1 MSLCG
6 DVVKECPACL
16 SKTFMLAECRVGC
29 SNCHGVYTCQGCEK
43 DFHICQYGLEQY
55 FCTNAGGHYR
65 CWKDTKIVEVK
76 GEVKLESKPEV
87 KPEIKVET
95 AKPKAE
101 PEPKVETPL
110 ERYLKIEAEETELL
124 CAFNP
129 GDVCVR
135 CGQVHW
141 EPSNSFEV
149 PIRKCQF
156 CSLEWHICPKKDG
169 VIVAARC
176 DLECE
181 FCQADP
187 AGTPVINHQTLA
199 GRFDDVIK
207 QVKELPEH
215 LISGQACP
223 QCWNQNWRELV
234 IEYGIRIR
242 ICNCCERSWHAC
254 PTARGVIVNSTAVGE
269 NVSCAIC
276 KRAAIDAEEAKKKA
290 VEEAE
295 KVAEEAK
302 KDDGW
307 VTCPKCRKRDRVC
320 PCTCEYDCDHYEC
333 ERCEVTWH
341 DCPNDEGIFI
351 MSNEAGHL
359 YCYNCKSEKWMSR
372 LRLNLVK
379 EEKVRR
385 ESYNLAVKKAAAD
398 AKKSNKSNKP

>member
-1 MSLCG
+1 
-6 DVVKECPACL
+6 
-16 SKTFMLAECRVGC
+16 
-29 SNCHGVYTCQGCEK
+29 
-43 DFHICQYGLEQY
+43 LEQY

-65 CWKDTKIVEVK
+65 CWKDTKIVEAETAK
-76 GEVKLESKPEV
+76 PKPEV
-87 KPEIKVET
+87 KVAEVET
-95 AKPKAE
+95 AKPKSE
-101 PEPKVETPL
+101 PEVKAETPL
-110 ERYLKIEAEETELL
+110 ERYRKIEADETELL
-124 CAFNP
+124 RAFNP

-187 AGTPVINHQTLA
+187 AGTPAINHQTLV
-199 GRFDDVIK
+199 GQFDEVIK

-276 KRAAIDAEEAKKKA
+276 KRAAIDAEEAKKKVAEDAEKA
-290 VEEAE
+290 VEEA
-295 KVAEEAK
+295 KKAVEEAK
-302 KDDGW
+302 KDDGR
-307 VTCPKCRKRDRVC
+307 VTCPKCRKSDQVHA
-320 PCTCEYDCDHYEC
+320 CTCVYDCYHYEC

-351 MSNEAGHL
+351 MSNEMGHL
-359 YCYNCKSEKWMSR
+359 YCYNCKSEKWMTR
-372 LRLNLVK
+372 LRLNHAR

-385 ESYNLAVKKAAAD
+385 ESYNLAAKKAAAD
-398 AKKSNKSNKP
+398 AKKKTANKANKP